1 MTPVSQSLSERDAAV
16 REGSSGVMSALGQ
29 KQTFAMQYGMSAL
42 PPKADIRVSDHYPPA
57 PGKKHLICVLPSESL
72 YGHTTAS
79 PNLFGAVTSASGGTS
94 IHWLSSRTRYLPSFV
109 SQSTSSTLW
118 PSANEQQNPLRLAR
132 LSNHRLSGEFSY
144 FPSRSRGKANPG
156 KNSNDNAA
164 QQIMPR

>member
-1 MTPVSQSLSERDAAV
+1 MFCDRFKKQKIPR
-16 REGSSGVMSALGQ
+16 RHRMSALGQ
-29 KQTFAMQYGMSAL
+29 KQTFCDARTMSAL
-42 PPKADIRVSDHYPPA
+42 PPKADIRVSDRYPPA
-57 PGKKHLICVLPSESL
+57 PGIKHLICVLPSESL

-118 PSANEQQNPLRLAR
+118 PSAAEQQSPLRLPW
-132 LSNHRLSGEFSY
+132 LSNHRLSGEFAY